1 VEPTRDAD
9 ALEIRPITPED
20 KGELLQAFEHLGP
33 QSRYRRFLAPH
44 GSLTPAELSYFTE
57 VDHHD
62 HEALVAVEPSS
73 GAGIG
78 VARYIRS
85 AEDPTVAE
93 LAVAVVDEWQCQGV
107 GGRLVGALAER
118 AREEGITSFS
128 AVMLADNALMRSL
141 LDEIGRVRVV
151 HTELGR
157 VEVVVDLPERGPDRL
172 RRLLAAVGR
181 GELAPWPAKL
191 GLTRAQPDE

>member
-1 VEPTRDAD
+1 
-9 ALEIRPITPED
+9 
-20 KGELLQAFEHLGP
+20 LLQAFEHLGP